1 MKRMKDLYNQDSQ
14 VIDVWVKGLVI
25 QANYYIVPMI
35 STDEEVIKILYNF
48 TQKTLGEKPKANQ
61 PKIL

>member
-1 MKRMKDLYNQDSQ
+1 
-14 VIDVWVKGLVI
+14 
-25 QANYYIVPMI
+25 MI

-61 PKIL
+61 PEIL